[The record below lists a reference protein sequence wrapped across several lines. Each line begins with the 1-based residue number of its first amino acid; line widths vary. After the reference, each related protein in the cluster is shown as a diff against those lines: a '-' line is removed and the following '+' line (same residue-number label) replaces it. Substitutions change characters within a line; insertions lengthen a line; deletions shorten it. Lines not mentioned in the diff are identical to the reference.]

1 MGISIEYALQKE
13 PNGIGEAFVIGAEFI
28 GKDSVCLM
36 LGDNILFG
44 SEMSETLIA
53 AKNIV
58 DNDKSVIFGYNI
70 NNPVDYGVAEMDEN
84 LNVLSLEEKPENPKS
99 NWAVIGLYMYNNS
112 VVDIAKSIE
121 SSERGELE
129 ITDINKLYLKNEN
142 LKIQLLGRGYTWFDA
157 GNCDDLYDASSF
169 VRTIE
174 KRQGFKIA
182 CLEEIAFN
190 KGLISLQQIRTLAEE
205 SRSTRY
211 GVYLNEITK

>member
-1 MGISIEYALQKE
+1 MRGIILAGGKGTRLYPATKAMSKQLIPVYNKPMIYYPLSILLLADITEILIISDSSHLDSYKKLFGDGSWLGISIEYALQKE

-142 LKIQLLGRGYTWFDA
+142 LKIQLLGR
-157 GNCDDLYDASSF
+157 
-169 VRTIE
+169 
-174 KRQGFKIA
+174 
-182 CLEEIAFN
+182 
-190 KGLISLQQIRTLAEE
+190 
-205 SRSTRY
+205 
-211 GVYLNEITK
+211 